1 MKIGLLADTH
11 IPQVPGL
18 PGAVLQ
24 AFQGV
29 DLILHAGDVYHSTVL
44 DQLETVAPVLTA
56 WGNGDLG
63 LESDSRVKLAQVVPV
78 DGIRIGVVHCLTYP
92 QLPLEKVFGDKVD
105 VVVFGNSHLASIS
118 TRDGVLFVNPGS
130 PTLPNYVGGR
140 LGTVGFLEVEH
151 GRARAW
157 LLPLSDA
164 EGVPPA

>member
-11 IPQVPGL
+11 VPQVATL
-18 PGAVLQ
+18 PEAVLR

-29 DLILHAGDVYHSTVL
+29 DLILHAGDVYDSAVL
-44 DQLETVAPVLTA
+44 DELETVAPVLTA

-63 LESDSRVKLAQVVPV
+63 LEADPRVKMAQVVPV

-92 QLPLEKVFGDKVD
+92 QLPLERVFGGTVD

-130 PTLPNYVGGR
+130 PTLPKYVGGR

-151 GRARAW
+151 GRAKAW
-157 LLPLSDA
+157 LLSLS
-164 EGVPPA
+164 ERS